1 MVVAPLRRRQL
12 SEAAQVSLKRKKPPG
27 KTGRF
32 VVPGRAGANPEIS
45 AFIFLPDFGFSLRLP
60 GNDRVG
66 CQSVVTAVSTSVGS
80 ISLLRLASSFS

>member
-45 AFIFLPDFGFSLRLP
+45 AFYFSSGF
-60 GNDRVG
+60 RV
-66 CQSVVTAVSTSVGS
+66 QPAAAPAMTVSAVN
-80 ISLLRLASSFS
+80 RW